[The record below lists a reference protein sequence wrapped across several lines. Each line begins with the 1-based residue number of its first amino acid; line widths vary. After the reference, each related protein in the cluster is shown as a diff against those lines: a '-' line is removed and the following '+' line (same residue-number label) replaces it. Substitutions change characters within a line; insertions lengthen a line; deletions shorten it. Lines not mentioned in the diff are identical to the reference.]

1 EAGWGSCWRQ
11 RRFWNLTATAR
22 NWSGRPVATNS
33 RDGNSAAPHSRVPLI
48 LAATISTLGG
58 LLFGYDNI
66 VISGAIGFLSQRF
79 HLDAPGI
86 GWAAGCALLGC
97 IVGCAGAGGVADYL
111 GKKMG
116 LGLCALCFAL
126 SSVGMLFAANLN
138 QFVLWRLVGG
148 LGIGAASVISP
159 NYIAEIAP
167 TRVRGRCVTLY
178 QLGIVVGIL
187 AAVFVNMLIQ
197 RMGNDAWNTTTGWR
211 WMFVAGIV
219 PALLFGI
226 MILPTVESPRWLM
239 KIGRRE
245 QAIAVLTRLND
256 PDTST
261 REAVEIENSLA
272 VEEGHLSELF
282 GTFRRPLLL
291 GIMLAGLQQIS
302 GITPLFSFL
311 PEIFRAAGTATGD
324 AFFQSVLVSLINLLF
339 TLFALWLVDR
349 AGRKTLILAG
359 TGLQFLSLALVGWFY
374 HVHGSGVAILIFVM
388 SFVAGHAFG
397 NGVAFLVIVSEI
409 YPTKV
414 RGRGMSIATTAL
426 WLVGYLGNQLFPVTQ
441 KHLGSDGTFWLFSSG
456 ALLTIVL
463 VGWLIPETKGRSLE
477 EITKLWIEEKAAVR

>member
-1 EAGWGSCWRQ
+1 LAKVDKNLDLEADQ
-11 RRFWNLTATAR
+11 LT
-22 NWSGRPVATNS
+22 
-33 RDGNSAAPHSRVPLI
+33 SAPIQTGLRGPLVI
-48 LAATISTLGG
+48 AAGVSTLGG
-58 LLFGYDNI
+58 FLFGYDNI
-66 VISGAIGFLSQRF
+66 VISGAIGYLSQLF
-79 HLDAPGI
+79 HLDAAGI
-86 GWAAGCALLGC
+86 GWAAGCALIGC
-97 IVGCAGAGGVADYL
+97 IVGCALAGTVADHL
-111 GKKMG
+111 GRRKG
-116 LGLCALCFAL
+116 LAFCGVCFAL
-126 SSVGMLFAANLN
+126 SSAGTFFAADLR
-138 QFVLWRLVGG
+138 QFVMWRLIGG

-197 RMGNDAWNTTTGWR
+197 RMGDEAWNIAVGWK
-211 WMFVAGIV
+211 WMFFAGIV
-219 PALLFGI
+219 PAFLFGA
-226 MILPTVESPRWLM
+226 MLLSALESPRWLM

-245 QAIAVLTRLND
+245 EAIRVLAELD
-256 PDTST
+256 VP
-261 REAVEIENSLA
+261 EAARNEAIEIESALA
-272 VEEGHLSELF
+272 SEEGHISELF
-282 GTFRRPLLL
+282 TVFRRPLLL

-311 PEIFRAAGTATGD
+311 PEIFRAAGTGSSD
-324 AFFQSVLVSLINLLF
+324 AFFQSVLVSLVNLIF

-359 TGLQFLSLALVGWFY
+359 TTLQFISLALVGWLY
-374 HVHGSGVAILIFVM
+374 HMHGSVLAVLIFVM

-397 NGVAFLVIVSEI
+397 NGVACWVIVSEI

-426 WLVGYLGNQLFPVTQ
+426 WLVGYLGNQLFPMMQ
-441 KHLGSDGTFWLFSSG
+441 KTLGSDGTFWCFSAG

-463 VGWLIPETKGRSLE
+463 VGLLIPETKGRSLE
-477 EITKLWIEEKAAVR
+477 EITRFWTAQSDPSTLPV